1 MKMGRNYWRH
11 FKKTTPKPVEDG
23 IKARSRRGDFGESW
37 VGKRWIE
44 VLESFGRSNRLKRG
58 KRYARK
64 GQVIEYEVKRGKVS
78 AQVQGSRSNPY
89 KVEIEMD
96 PFTPECWRNIEEEI
110 KSVPLYYA
118 AFKAGK
124 VPVDFREVLDE
135 KNFSLTPESPDDLTT
150 RCSCP
155 DIANP
160 CKHIAAVY
168 YLLGEAFDEDPFLL
182 LKIRGRTREEL
193 LEVLSPPHRKSTP
206 STQPEPDP
214 PPDTSPNKFWEP
226 GQDITGLS
234 STGGQVPVQNAILKL
249 LGPPQFL
256 PKAKKYRRSLQE
268 AYQIAS
274 EE

>member
-1 MKMGRNYWRH
+1 MGGNYWRH
-11 FKKTTPKPVEDG
+11 FKKTTPKPVKDG

-37 VGKRWIE
+37 VGKSWIE
-44 VLESFGRSNRLKRG
+44 VLESFGRSNRLRRG

-64 GQVIEYEVKRGKVS
+64 GQVCEYKIEKGKVS
-78 AQVQGSRSNPY
+78 AQVQGSRSEPY
-89 KVEIEMD
+89 KVEIELD
-96 PFTPECWRNIEEEI
+96 PFTQEDWKQIEEEI
-110 KSVPLYYA
+110 KSIPLYYA

-124 VPVDFREVLDE
+124 VPVDFREIMNE
-135 KNFSLTPESPDDLTT
+135 NGFSLTPESPDDLTT

-168 YLLGEAFDEDPFLL
+168 YLLGEAFDENPFLL

-193 LEVLSPPHRKSTP
+193 LKVVSSHQRKTTSPP
-206 STQPEPDP
+206 QPQPDP
-214 PPDTSPNKFWEP
+214 PPDTSPDKFWKP
-226 GQDITGLS
+226 SQDMTETS
-234 STGGQVPVQNAILKL
+234 STLRQAPVQNAILKL

-256 PKAKKYRRSLQE
+256 PQTKKYRRSLRE
-268 AYQIAS
+268 AYRIAS